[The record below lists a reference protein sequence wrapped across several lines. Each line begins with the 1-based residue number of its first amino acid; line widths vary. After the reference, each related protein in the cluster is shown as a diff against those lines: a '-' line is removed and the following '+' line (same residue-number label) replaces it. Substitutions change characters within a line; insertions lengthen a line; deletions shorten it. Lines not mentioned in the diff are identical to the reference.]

1 MAICDICYILFC
13 LKNLLTKTQFMCKN
27 INFRMSGA
35 QIQTLSLYVNSI
47 EIIEVQLPK
56 KSM

>member
-1 MAICDICYILFC
+1 
-13 LKNLLTKTQFMCKN
+13 MCKN

-35 QIQTLSLYVNSI
+35 QIQTLSLDVNSI